1 MEPVENSEVSAENEA
16 ESSGS
21 AEQETRPSARFWRVL
36 LCSMAAHTGL
46 IWVLDAIPVHSNE
59 LLGLRWLRALAEHP
73 VRGPLGLALA
83 IVGVVQLVRAV
94 FNRSSP
100 A

>member
-1 MEPVENSEVSAENEA
+1 MEPVENREISAERDAEGSGAEHEA
-16 ESSGS
+16 
-21 AEQETRPSARFWRVL
+21 RPSTRFWRVML
-36 LCSMAAHTGL
+36 GSMAAHTGL
-46 IWVLDAIPVHSNE
+46 IWVLEAIPVRTNE

-83 IVGVVQLVRAV
+83 VVGVVQLVRAV
-94 FNRSSP
+94 FNRSST